1 MTAAALL
8 DHDEVVN
15 FVRPGL
21 GNVLKVFLE
30 ILDEVDIQDL
40 VDSLRKI
47 VEVFKDEVAPYA
59 KSLCIKLSDAFI
71 KCIKNKDDE
80 DDIEVEESL
89 SAEGLIK
96 AIRRVL
102 ESIYILADFQPQLY
116 SELEVIL

>member
-1 MTAAALL
+1 MTAASLL
-8 DHDEVVN
+8 DHEEVVN

-47 VEVFKDEVAPYA
+47 VEVFNHEVAPYA

-71 KCIKNKDDE
+71 KSIQNKDDP
-80 DDIEVEESL
+80 DD
-89 SAEGLIK
+89 
-96 AIRRVL
+96 
-102 ESIYILADFQPQLY
+102 
-116 SELEVIL
+116 